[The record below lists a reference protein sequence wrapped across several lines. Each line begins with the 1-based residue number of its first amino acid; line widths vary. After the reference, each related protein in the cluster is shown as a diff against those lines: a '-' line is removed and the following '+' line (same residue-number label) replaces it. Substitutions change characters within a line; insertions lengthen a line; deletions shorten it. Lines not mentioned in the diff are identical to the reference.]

1 MSGEKRGLLTLL
13 QGRKKISPLVRRP
26 QNATA
31 PSGPSTQVPPIRH
44 LRMQDEYIQPF
55 KDSLIAFIGRHALTH
70 ESIDQRHFQA
80 IVSIFYSDKTN
91 GEKLVQ
97 ITAKL
102 QEADEYVYGPIKESL
117 GFGRHRETAISYERL
132 YQELLSNFSG
142 AIFGETSLLA
152 RVKSFLGRPAETRF
166 RIEETLSIELR
177 EAPPGGFDSTP
188 TAPHEG
194 FEDARPRDYRLAITT
209 LYQLIA
215 HHLFSQGGTLSTHT
229 FSLIR
234 SCVSEDIL
242 RTGSLSPRSILDI
255 QVRLRSALNDEINPF
270 RKESTKVFYESL
282 EQELFKTGHAF
293 REIAPVY
300 EKYRAELQAEKERM
314 ARLQAEAMSMGHFV

>member
-1 MSGEKRGLLTLL
+1 MSGQEKRGLLTLL
-13 QGRKKISPLVRRP
+13 KRRKKTSPLVRRS
-26 QNATA
+26 QDATA
-31 PSGPSTQVPPIRH
+31 AIGPYTQVPPIRH
-44 LRMQDEYIQPF
+44 LRMHDEYIQPF
-55 KDSLIAFIGRHALTH
+55 KDSMIAFIGRHALTH
-70 ESIDQRHFQA
+70 ESMDQRHFEA

-117 GFGRHRETAISYERL
+117 GFGRHRETTISYERL
-132 YQELLSNFSG
+132 YQHLLSNFSP
-142 AIFGETSLLA
+142 AILGETPLLA
-152 RVKSFLGRPAETRF
+152 RVKAFLARPTETPF
-166 RIEETLSIELR
+166 RIEETLSIELLP
-177 EAPPGGFDSTP
+177 APPGGFNSAP
-188 TAPHEG
+188 PHEG

-215 HHLFSQGGTLSTHT
+215 HHLFAQGGTLSTHT

-242 RTGSLSPRSILDI
+242 TTGSLSPRSILDI
-255 QVRLRSALNDEINPF
+255 QVRLHSALNDEINPF
-270 RKESTKVFYESL
+270 RRESTKVFYESL

-300 EKYRAELQAEKERM
+300 EKYRAELQAEKQRM
-314 ARLQAEAMSMGHFV
+314 ARVQAEALSMGHFA